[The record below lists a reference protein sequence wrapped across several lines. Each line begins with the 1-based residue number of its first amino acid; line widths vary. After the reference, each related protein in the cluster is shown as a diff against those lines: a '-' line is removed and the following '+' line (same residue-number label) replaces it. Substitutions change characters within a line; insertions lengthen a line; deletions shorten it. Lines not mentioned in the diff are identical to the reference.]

1 MPIQLDQ
8 ITFTYMPVSP
18 QQVKA
23 LDDISLTIRDG
34 EFVGIM
40 GHTGSG
46 KTTLIHLLSGL
57 LSPQQG
63 RVLLDGEDIHGRGYD
78 RSQLHQKVG
87 IVFQYPEY
95 QLFETTVERD
105 VAFGLKHSGLSR
117 SEVLH
122 RVQWALET
130 MGFSFE
136 AIRSQSPLALSGGE
150 KRRVAIAGV
159 LAMRPKILIFD
170 EPIAGL
176 DPMGREAF
184 LKLIESL
191 NEAGTTII
199 VVSHNADALGEY
211 AKRLVVL
218 RDGRIVLDG
227 TAGEVF
233 SDIGRM
239 QQMHLGVSTP
249 RQVADMLYQQG
260 LRIPQDITG
269 YRQLLA
275 SLTVQLKG
283 GGEP

>member
-1 MPIQLDQ
+1 MPG
-8 ITFTYMPVSP
+8 TP

-23 LDDISLTIRDG
+23 LDDISLTIGDG
-34 EFVGIM
+34 EFLGIM

-46 KTTLIHLLSGL
+46 KTTLIHLLAGL
-57 LSPQQG
+57 LSPQKG
-63 RVLLDGEDIHGRGYD
+63 RVLLDGEDINGRRYD
-78 RSQLHQKVG
+78 RSLLRHSIG

-117 SEVLH
+117 SEVLR

-159 LAMRPKILIFD
+159 LAMKPKILIFD

-176 DPMGREAF
+176 DPVGREAF
-184 LKLIESL
+184 LQLAVSL
-191 NEAGTTII
+191 NNAGTTII
-199 VVSHNADALGEY
+199 AVSHNADALGEV

-218 RDGRIVLDG
+218 HNGRIVMDG
-227 TAGEVF
+227 TAGKVF
-233 SDIGRM
+233 SDIG
-239 QQMHLGVSTP
+239 QMEELHLGVSTS
-249 RQVADMLYQQG
+249 RLLADMLYRRG
-260 LRIPQDITG
+260 LNIPQDITG
-269 YRQLLA
+269 YERLLA
-275 SLTVQLKG
+275 SLIMQMKG
-283 GGEP
+283 GGGS

>member
-260 LRIPQDITG
+260 FRIPQDITG